1 MEVTTTQSRVK
12 GMSSDIPRPE
22 LAQQKAVQ
30 PLVHLVAGASGGL
43 VTSILTSPLDVLKT
57 RLQSD
62 LYRIPSASGA
72 HALHAE
78 ATPAVVGR
86 LGAPLRHVRETA
98 QIFGL
103 IHRTEG
109 WRAFFRGLG
118 PSLSGIVSATAVK
131 FYVYGNCKT
140 LGARLL
146 NRQEDAAVV
155 HAQAAVAAGIATC
168 TATNPIWLVK
178 TRLQLDASRA
188 QAAGGGA
195 AARRYKNSLDC
206 VRQVLQ
212 QEGVR
217 GLYRG
222 LGASYFGA
230 AETALNL
237 VIYEQLKSF
246 SLEALGGARTE
257 DATTWGEVKHWIS
270 TSGAAGAAKLVATLA
285 TYPYEVITTRLRQ
298 PMENGAPRY
307 VGLVHCVRSITAGEG
322 WSGLYGGLTPHLM
335 RSIPASI
342 VTMSVYE
349 FVLRWAGA

>member
-1 MEVTTTQSRVK
+1 MEGTARSEVK
-12 GMSSDIPRPE
+12 GISPGIPRRE
-22 LAQQKAVQ
+22 SAQQKTKTVQ
-30 PLVHLVAGASGGL
+30 PLVHLIAGASGGL

-62 LYRIPSASGA
+62 LYRLPARGA
-72 HALHAE
+72 HALHGQASQA
-78 ATPAVVGR
+78 ATPAAVGL

-98 QIFGL
+98 QIFAS

-118 PSLSGIVSATAVK
+118 PSLSGIVSATAIK

-140 LGARLL
+140 LGAQLL
-146 NRQEDAAVV
+146 NRQEDAAIV
-155 HAQAAVAAGIATC
+155 HAQAAVVAGIATA

-188 QAAGGGA
+188 QEAGGA
-195 AARRYKNSLDC
+195 ATRRYRNSLDC
-206 VRQVLQ
+206 VRKVWQ

-222 LGASYFGA
+222 LGASYFSTVENA
-230 AETALNL
+230 VNL
-237 VIYEQLKSF
+237 D
-246 SLEALGGARTE
+246 
-257 DATTWGEVKHWIS
+257 DATTWGGEVRHWIS

-285 TYPYEVITTRLRQ
+285 TYPYEVLTTRLRQ

-307 VGLVHCVRSITAGEG
+307 VGLVHCVRAIRAEEG
-322 WSGLYGGLTPHLM
+322 WSALYGGLTPHLM